1 MRTNGMN
8 INKYIGMT
16 HYVNYKNTE
25 QALNNTINTQSN
37 KVIISQFR
45 LFRWTMQFQLMVI
58 KEFFLLMTN
67 KKIGTKNQHD
77 QVINIYFT
85 STSFY
90 SSNV

>member
-1 MRTNGMN
+1 MRTSGMN

-37 KVIISQFR
+37 KVIISQ
-45 LFRWTMQFQLMVI
+45 LNNRWTMQFQQKVI

-67 KKIGTKNQHD
+67 KIL
-77 QVINIYFT
+77 
-85 STSFY
+85 
-90 SSNV
+90 